1 MRWGVQFEGYFE
13 VNEVKGMGGCYK
25 PCDEMEL
32 KVFIGVLKSF
42 DYVLTRLHQKD
53 RGK

>member
-1 MRWGVQFEGYFE
+1 VGV
-13 VNEVKGMGGCYK
+13 
-25 PCDEMEL
+25 EMEL